1 MFMIEIYENFI
12 LIKINIFIKENYLN
26 IIRNNIINDNGIT
39 IHAENYFESNFNNNG
54 IYSDIDFKIGNY
66 IWNLNVTLNEDNSY
80 DLILNYISKNNH
92 NTNCGDPY
100 INYIFILRKLDD
112 YTVYKIKNSSEII
125 ILSKENNKIIEKS
138 FINYKN
144 DDKLKVNDLMVGVY
158 IRIYQTDNNNNIK
171 AYTAEKAMEIFENKL
186 KEKNIIFYPKE
197 KWTIILKT
205 NSGSGIFI
213 HINQNTYMISGYW
226 HPLRRH
232 EGIIGQKINGIKTD
246 VKNEISDAGY
256 WAIAINTAD
265 NQYGCTYY
273 RTLKD
278 YIVNNNEIN
287 SLDNYICEPEDSN
300 EKYLFMNEIKNR
312 FYFQSN
318 ELLQE
323 DIFEWN
329 IENWNG
335 LIPEKKSELFNLCG
349 LNWNLILFPNKGKKY
364 ISLFLENFDALK
376 YYNSD
381 DKYEYNDDNQFNIN
395 VYVKYV
401 LYVRHCNDLSK
412 YEAKESTCLYFY
424 TLFLLLILFFYLY
437 IYIYIYIYK
446 SYFMYIN

>member
-1 MFMIEIYENFI
+1 MDKFIKIDNLIKTYENYDSVI
-12 LIKINIFIKENYLN
+12 AGVYICIY
-26 IIRNNIINDNGIT
+26 
-39 IHAENYFESNFNNNG
+39 NNN
-54 IYSDIDFKIGNY
+54 D
-66 IWNLNVTLNEDNSY
+66 
-80 DLILNYISKNNH
+80 
-92 NTNCGDPY
+92 
-100 INYIFILRKLDD
+100 
-112 YTVYKIKNSSEII
+112 SSEII

-265 NQYGCTYY
+265 NP
-273 RTLKD
+273 
-278 YIVNNNEIN
+278 IW
-287 SLDNYICEPEDSN
+287 
-300 EKYLFMNEIKNR
+300 M
-312 FYFQSN
+312 
-318 ELLQE
+318 
-323 DIFEWN
+323 
-329 IENWNG
+329 
-335 LIPEKKSELFNLCG
+335 
-349 LNWNLILFPNKGKKY
+349 NLILFPNKGKKY

-395 VYVKYV
+395 VYVNFKYDNINYYHGIQELAEIKKINEQLLEDNKLV
-401 LYVRHCNDLSK
+401 VGVYICRYKNTNEDEFRKQIKNEDFNDNQNNWNLSIQKKSINDKYFISFKISNLKNIGTNNFIYFGETNNNDNYLSIKFIDNFTMDKFLTIEELSK
-412 YEAKESTCLYFY
+412 
-424 TLFLLLILFFYLY
+424 LF
-437 IYIYIYIYK
+437 
-446 SYFMYIN
+446 SNCNS